1 MSDFPSP
8 KQPRK
13 RRLLFLS
20 IGLCA
25 VASVIWSMD
34 VRTTIKCR
42 EVRKLLAA
50 GDIPPALALAEQV
63 VAANPDC
70 SECHFLLAKAARR
83 AGDFAKASAALQ
95 LARDENYPARE
106 IAFEQVLAAAQSGQV
121 KSVDK
126 ELRHIFASELQ
137 GDETEEIYHALAL
150 GHLAAFDV
158 PEFLKCID
166 FWLAWRPEA
175 VVPRQM
181 KAELYSRL
189 GEHRSAV
196 DQFQAILTE
205 QSDFLPAR
213 KGLGDSLLALNLP
226 TEAEK
231 ELRVCYERDPG
242 PQHALGL
249 AKCLV
254 RIDRSD
260 EARSLLKSFEN
271 AADRVTRAEILEEL
285 GRWHLDR
292 QEVDEAF
299 QYLQECVRIAPENF
313 SAWHALSTA
322 YSMQMQSEKASD
334 ALNRSLAAQQ
344 RAQRLF
350 VIANELS
357 HDPMSITLRLEAS
370 DIMFQ
375 QGMNQDGVS
384 WLRTILLIDEDNSEA
399 VKRLSDYY
407 NKTDAQKQEAP

>member
-13 RRLLFLS
+13 RRLFFLL

-25 VASVIWSMD
+25 VTGLVWSMD
-34 VRTTIKCR
+34 LRTTIKCR
-42 EVRKLLAA
+42 QVRKLLAA
-50 GDIPPALALAEQV
+50 GEIPPALELAEQV

-70 SECHFLLAKAARR
+70 PECQFLLAKAARR

-95 LARDENYPARE
+95 LARDANYSPRK

-121 KSVDK
+121 KSVET
-126 ELRHIFASELQ
+126 ELRHIFASDLQ
-137 GDETEEIYHALAL
+137 PDETEEIYHALAL

-166 FWLAWRPEA
+166 FWLAWRSEA
-175 VVPRQM
+175 VIPRQM
-181 KAELYSRL
+181 KAELYARL
-189 GEHRSAV
+189 GEHRSAA

-205 QSDFLPAR
+205 HSDSLPAR

-231 ELRVCYERDPG
+231 ELRVCYERDSG
-242 PQHALGL
+242 PQNALAL

-254 RIDRSD
+254 RIDQSD
-260 EARSLLKSFEN
+260 EARSLLEKFEN
-271 AADRVTRAEILEEL
+271 TADRVTRAEILEEL
-285 GRWHLDR
+285 GRWYLDR
-292 QEVDEAF
+292 QEVDQAF
-299 QYLQECVRIAPENF
+299 QFLHECIKIAPENF

-322 YSMQMQSEKASD
+322 YAMEGQSEKARD
-334 ALNRSLAAQQ
+334 ALERSLASQQ

-350 VIANELS
+350 VVANELS
-357 HDPMSITLRLEAS
+357 HDPTSIVLRLEAS

-375 QGMNQDGVS
+375 QGMDQDGVS
-384 WLRTILLIDEDNSEA
+384 WLRTVLQIDEQNPEA
-399 VKRLSDYY
+399 IQRLADYY
-407 NKTDAQKQEAP
+407 RRIGAQKLEVQ